1 MNRAY
6 RFLLVV
12 SIAMFAG
19 CAAPTPTLPALI
31 PTATPY
37 QDPTIVAPSG
47 YRPLQ
52 LGDQIEG
59 TQISYQ
65 YVLPSLDQPA
75 VDLAFGVN
83 LLHLLSVKP
92 GLIDNLV
99 SFAKELT
106 KESRTVYA
114 FDENDPNQTEPK
126 LLSIE
131 PNKPLEVVF
140 IFIEDVPHQWSVTET
155 DQGEIRAGYK
165 LVRRKDGGLRVINA
179 YDTVT
184 LHSVDFRTINGD
196 GAGLVFASRLA
207 LLKVILNDP
216 AYQRG
221 ENVMA
226 TKPPTLDQYDPR
238 ILKIDPTQQ
247 GMAQDQDWV
256 LDSRGGPNPG
266 LVAP

>member
-1 MNRAY
+1 MNKTY

-12 SIAMFAG
+12 SIAMVAG
-19 CAAPTPTLPALI
+19 CAAPPTPPAPI

-75 VDLAFGVN
+75 IDLAFGVN

-131 PNKPLEVVF
+131 PNKPLEVAF
-140 IFIEDVPHQWSVTET
+140 IFIENVPHQWSVTET
-155 DQGEIRAGYK
+155 DQGEVRAGYK

>member
-1 MNRAY
+1 MTN
-6 RFLLVV
+6 
-12 SIAMFAG
+12 
-19 CAAPTPTLPALI
+19 
-31 PTATPY
+31 
-37 QDPTIVAPSG
+37 
-47 YRPLQ
+47 
-52 LGDQIEG
+52 
-59 TQISYQ
+59 
-65 YVLPSLDQPA
+65 
-75 VDLAFGVN
+75 
-83 LLHLLSVKP
+83 
-92 GLIDNLV
+92 NLV
-99 SFAKELT
+99 SFAQELT

-126 LLSIE
+126 LLAIE
-131 PNKPLEVVF
+131 PNKPLEIAF
-140 IFIEDVPHQWSVTET
+140 IFIENVPHNWSVTET
-155 DQGEIRAGYK
+155 DQGEVRAGYK

-247 GMAQDQDWV
+247 GMAQDQAWV
-256 LDSRGGPNPG
+256 LESRGGPNTG